1 MWDLIRYGSRIA
13 MIDDNGN
20 RVTYKE
26 LDIIQKS
33 IASAMTA
40 DGGVRPLIFII
51 CSNTI
56 ECIEGYI
63 ACLNNHIVPFMISL
77 NMAENIF
84 NNLCKSYLP
93 EYIWLPVGKMVRGKT
108 VYCHKGYKLIKMYDN
123 HIPINDN
130 LALLLSTSGTTGS
143 RKTVRISYR
152 NIKSN
157 TKAII
162 SALSINESNRA
173 VTMLPMHYTYGL
185 SVINTHLYVGAV
197 LLVTDKK
204 VADNKFWEFFNENK
218 GTSLS
223 GVAYTYKMLMK
234 MGFCKWELPYLKKI
248 TQAGEKLSRD
258 IYLYLADMA
267 EKRNIAFQPMYGQ
280 TEATARIAVMPEG
293 MAKDKL
299 ESVGLPLD
307 EGSIELVD
315 ERGQSIHKCNTKGK
329 LIYKGPNVAMGY
341 ASCREDLSNGD
352 IWKGILDTGDYAYVD
367 KDGYIFI
374 VGRNDEY
381 VKICGNRVSLQEL
394 ESLLENQFP
403 EAEFCAKYSD
413 GKLILACT
421 MENVNMVKEWLCNVI
436 GLNRNM
442 VEVRYFNDIPLS
454 DTGKS
459 DRKFC

>member
-1 MWDLIRYGSRIA
+1 MWGLIRYGSRIA

-20 RVTYKE
+20 RVTYEE
-26 LDIIQKS
+26 LDTIQKS
-33 IASAMTA
+33 IASAITA
-40 DGGVRPLIFII
+40 DGSERSLIFII

-63 ACLNNHIVPFMISL
+63 ACLNNHIVPFMVSL
-77 NMAENIF
+77 NMEENIF
-84 NNLCKSYLP
+84 DDLCKSYLP
-93 EYIWLPVGKMVRGKT
+93 EYVWLPVGKISRGKT
-108 VYCHKGYKLIKMYDN
+108 IYRHKGYKLVKMYNN
-123 HIPINDN
+123 HIPMNDN

-143 RKTVRISYR
+143 RKTVRISYQ

-157 TKAII
+157 TKAIV
-162 SALSINESNRA
+162 SALSINENDRA
-173 VTMLPMHYTYGL
+173 ITMLPMHYTYGL

-204 VADNKFWEFFNENK
+204 AADSKFWKFFNENK

-234 MGFCKWELPYLKKI
+234 MGFNNWELPYLKKI
-248 TQAGEKLSRD
+248 TQAGEKLSGD

-293 MAKDKL
+293 MAKDKPG
-299 ESVGLPLD
+299 SVGLPLD
-307 EGSIELVD
+307 EGTIELVD
-315 ERGQSIHKCNTKGK
+315 ERGQSIHKCNAKGK
-329 LIYKGPNVAMGY
+329 LIYKGSNVAMGY
-341 ASCREDLSNGD
+341 ASCRDDLSNGD
-352 IWKGILDTGDYAYVD
+352 MWKGILYTGDYAYVD

-394 ESLLENQFP
+394 EALLENKFP
-403 EAEFCAKYSD
+403 EAEFCAGYTD
-413 GKLILACT
+413 EKLILACT
-421 MENVNMVKEWLCNVI
+421 EENVGMVAKWLCKVT
-436 GLNRNM
+436 GLPPNM
-442 VEVRYFNDIPLS
+442 VEVKYFNEIPLS
-454 DTGKS
+454 DTGKA